1 MDVIDLMAPR
11 DLVSPR
17 EGKRHGT
24 NPPLWIG
31 DEGFEESLDEVC
43 DIVDQTELGRWPKEF
58 LAKGNP
64 SGLDGNPPE
73 LLKDKLGLR
82 SLRPQ
87 RLALAVSMDKPWHI
101 GEFLVDALLAQ
112 GATFKENRKHIQF
125 CDMDNSYMA
134 IMSDIMVANHHA
146 LDRVFD
152 IKYYWRKPRP
162 EDYKEISGA
171 VFTVDGN
178 GAPNHWAYGAGH
190 GAYCGSTAEVILRS
204 MDLTDMQVAWV
215 LDATYQF
222 AQARTLLGVHFWED
236 NFLGYNQGRERTREL
251 FAAAA

>member
-1 MDVIDLMAPR
+1 MAPR

-24 NPPLWIG
+24 NPPLWLG
-31 DEGFEESLDEVC
+31 DEGFEESLAEVC
-43 DIVDQTELGRWPKEF
+43 DLVDQTELGRWPKEF

-64 SGLDGNPPE
+64 SGLDGSPPE

-101 GEFLVDALLAQ
+101 GEFIIDALLAQ
-112 GATFKENRKHIQF
+112 GATFKVKRPHVQF
-125 CDMDNSYMA
+125 CDLDNSYMA
-134 IMSDIMVANHHA
+134 IMRDLMFANHLA
-146 LDRVFD
+146 LDRIFD

-162 EDYKEISGA
+162 EDYKQISGA
-171 VFTVDGN
+171 VFAVDN
-178 GAPNHWAYGAGH
+178 IGAPGHWSYGAGH
-190 GAYCGSTAEVILRS
+190 AAYSGATAEVIMLS
-204 MDLTDMQVAWV
+204 MNLTADQTAWT

-236 NFLGYNQGRERTREL
+236 NFLGYNEGRAEAQKYMKVTYG
-251 FAAAA
+251 